1 MHEVLR
7 DRIWRRLEVLPEAQ
21 LYEVLDYIEFLEG
34 KYAAQQARQPDA
46 LQRFAERLEDGM
58 RIRSVA
64 PKVIS
69 GTVGVLGTAR
79 KVLRTVQ
86 DAGRDILTPAPA
98 TPGNARAVVK
108 TSGTTAAAVKSVAAP
123 ATPVAAPASPVAAPA
138 TPVAAP
144 ASPVAATPVVRP
156 MPSSESTGSAGT

>member
-7 DRIWRRLEVLPEAQ
+7 DRIWRKLEVLPEPQ
-21 LYEVLDYIEFLEG
+21 LYEVLDYIEFLES
-34 KYAAQQARQPDA
+34 KYAAQRARQPDA

-86 DAGRDILTPAPA
+86 DAGRDILSPPADSPA
-98 TPGNARAVVK
+98 EPRAAAP
-108 TSGTTAAAVKSVAAP
+108 TAAPGRA
-123 ATPVAAPASPVAAPA
+123 
-138 TPVAAP
+138 
-144 ASPVAATPVVRP
+144 PVVRP
-156 MPSSESTGSAGT
+156 APPAAPRNGQSSDPGVPGSAGSGPGDAQP

>member
-1 MHEVLR
+1 MHDVLR
-7 DRIWRRLEVLPEAQ
+7 DRIWRRLEVLPEPQ
-21 LYEVLDYIEFLEG
+21 LYEVLDYIEFLEA
-34 KYAAQQARQPDA
+34 KYAAQAAREPDA

-86 DAGRDILTPAPA
+86 DAGREILNPPPAPPRNDSSG
-98 TPGNARAVVK
+98 PGQ
-108 TSGTTAAAVKSVAAP
+108 P
-123 ATPVAAPASPVAAPA
+123 
-138 TPVAAP
+138 
-144 ASPVAATPVVRP
+144 
-156 MPSSESTGSAGT
+156 